1 MHKSLTA
8 RVRQHPGTPPTK
20 ITDLMDALSAIGIDL
35 GLFFRAQEGSD
46 IRIVELAKVLA
57 QFDLDVLA
65 MPAEGTGARV
75 RTAPERE
82 QWPPQR
88 RRFHLHTSPVA
99 PEQVTA

>member
-1 MHKSLTA
+1 
-8 RVRQHPGTPPTK
+8 
-20 ITDLMDALSAIGIDL
+20 
-35 GLFFRAQEGSD
+35 
-46 IRIVELAKVLA
+46 
-57 QFDLDVLA
+57 VLA